1 MHLSKGA
8 TVAVVDGE
16 TFNLFRNSGDEGRL
30 ALTAVAHPK
39 SDDQKGS
46 NGRRHGSSANPDGG
60 QDNEDDFSG
69 GVVDFLN
76 KQVLEGQ
83 IAHLL
88 IIAAPRTLGSL
99 RPRYHAKLSAVLLG
113 EVARDLTGHS
123 LHEVERAV
131 AAA

>member
-30 ALTAVAHPK
+30 ALTALPHAK
-39 SDDQKGS
+39 SDDHKGS
-46 NGRRHGSSANPDGG
+46 NGQRHGSSANPDGG

-76 KQVLEGQ
+76 RQVLEGK

-88 IIAAPRTLGSL
+88 IIAAPRTLGAL

-123 LHEVERAV
+123 LHEVEKAV